1 MDFDLR
7 ELEKITMRLVR
18 VPERLNDA
26 LEREVA
32 LQVNAV
38 LSASA
43 KDLAPVR
50 TGNLKQQIDTDG
62 FAHRT
67 PQGVEMG
74 ITSHAEYSVYVEYG
88 TGWKGDPAVPH
99 TSRKSWAYYDE
110 DGKMRIGAPQRP
122 NPYMRTAL
130 AQSIEPAR
138 RIIQGK
144 AKEII
149 EHD

>member
-1 MDFDLR
+1 MDFDLK

-32 LQVNAV
+32 LQVNAL

-50 TGNLKQQIDTDG
+50 TGNLRQQIDTDG

-74 ITSHAEYSVYVEYG
+74 ITSHAHYSIYVEYG
-88 TGWKGDPAVPH
+88 TGSEGDPSVPH

-110 DGKMRIGAPQRP
+110 DGKMRIGKPQRP

>member
-1 MDFDLR
+1 MDFDLK

-38 LSASA
+38 MSASA
-43 KDLAPVR
+43 RDLAPVR

-67 PQGVEMG
+67 KDGVTMG
-74 ITSHAEYSVYVEYG
+74 ITSHAHYSIYVEYG
-88 TGWKGDPAVPH
+88 TGEEGDPTVPH
-99 TSRKSWAYYDE
+99 TTRKSWVYYDE
-110 DGKMRIGAPQRP
+110 DGKMRIGKPHRP

>member
-1 MDFDLR
+1 MDFDLK
-7 ELEKITMRLVR
+7 ELEKITVRLIR

-32 LQVNAV
+32 SQVNAL

-43 KDLAPVR
+43 KDLAPVD
-50 TGNLKQQIDTDG
+50 TGTLRQMIDTDG

-67 PQGVEMG
+67 PDGVEMG
-74 ITSHAEYSVYVEYG
+74 VTSHAEYSVFVEYG
-88 TGWKGDPAVPH
+88 TGPRGDPTVPH
-99 TSRKSWAYYDE
+99 TSRKSWVYYDE
-110 DGKMRIGAPQRP
+110 NGKKRIGKSQPP

-130 AQSIEPAR
+130 AQNVEPVK
-138 RIIQGK
+138 RIIAGK

-149 EHD
+149 EYD

>member
-1 MDFDLR
+1 MDFDLK

-32 LQVNAV
+32 LQVNAI
-38 LSASA
+38 LSAAA
-43 KDLAPVR
+43 KDLAPID

-62 FAHRT
+62 FAYRT
-67 PQGVEMG
+67 KDGVAMG
-74 ITSHAEYSVYVEYG
+74 ITSHAHYSIYVEYG
-88 TGWKGDPAVPH
+88 TGEEGDPTVPH
-99 TSRKSWAYYDE
+99 TTRKSWAYYDE

-144 AKEII
+144 AKEVI

>member
-38 LSASA
+38 LSAAA
-43 KDLAPVR
+43 KDLAPKR
-50 TGNLKQQIDTDG
+50 TGTLQQMIDTDG

-74 ITSHAEYSVYVEYG
+74 PPILLGETCWH
-88 TGWKGDPAVPH
+88 KP
-99 TSRKSWAYYDE
+99 K
-110 DGKMRIGAPQRP
+110 
-122 NPYMRTAL
+122 
-130 AQSIEPAR
+130 
-138 RIIQGK
+138 
-144 AKEII
+144 
-149 EHD
+149 